1 MKINRVV
8 LNKLKEEIERIYDLT
23 LDTPADHEDLERLIN
38 KKLLTIN
45 QYKKRKD
52 SKDEPNRYSLS
63 ISTLQRISGYK
74 KDSDVFN
81 DETLKMVAR
90 SLDYKNWAEFV
101 ASVIECDKIYDLYNF
116 DPEEDMYTVQM
127 LPPKTKI
134 RFNLGTYS
142 KSFIVEK
149 GGHPYEY
156 RILAIMGLK
165 LNRKVGDS
173 FFAPGIEINQKNDTK
188 DPQIIITDPQ
198 SWFNEP
204 EQCDFRMVDYHI
216 L

>member
-1 MKINRVV
+1 MKIERVV

-38 KKLLTIN
+38 KKLLTIDN
-45 QYKKRKD
+45 YKRRRD
-52 SKDEPNRYSLS
+52 SGDKPDKYSLS
-63 ISTLQRISGYK
+63 VSTLQRISGYK
-74 KDSDVFN
+74 KDSDVFTA
-81 DETLKMVAR
+81 ETLKMVAR
-90 SLDYKNWAEFV
+90 SLNYKNWDKFI
-101 ASVIECDKIYDLYNF
+101 ASIIKCDKIYDLYNF
-116 DPEEDMYTVQM
+116 DPDEDMYTVEM
-127 LPPKTKI
+127 LPSKTNI

-149 GGHPYEY
+149 GEHPYAY
-156 RILAIMGLK
+156 TILAIMGLK
-165 LNRKVGDS
+165 LQRKVGDS
-173 FFAPGIEINQKNDTK
+173 FFAPGIGINQISNSG

-204 EQCDFRMVDYHI
+204 GQCDLRTKDYYR